1 MKKLTLIL
9 SMMIALI
16 GLNANAA
23 IYIVGDEPFGGWSYN
38 GGTEMTDNQ
47 DGSYSITATI
57 SGSVWFVFADGRGT
71 SWDEFNGTYRFGPT
85 GGDET
90 VEVGNEY
97 TTQRG
102 NNGAYKFTGT
112 GDDYVI
118 TFNPTTLKF
127 NISGYVAP
135 IEVTTYNVVGDF
147 NGWDVNADE
156 MTLVNGVYTLTKQ
169 NVEINKG
176 NFLYKFVGN
185 HDYGI
190 FEYPTGMNN
199 LSEPV
204 DKHGYYDFTIT
215 FVPATLEYS
224 CTLTLIQEIEDP
236 IIEEHTYTVAG
247 DNDALFG
254 SYWDQTDTNNDM
266 TLVNGLYTW
275 TKKNVTLTA
284 GTIPFKVVMDHDW
297 NNGANAWPADN
308 YLANIE
314 SNGDYDVKITFN
326 EETKEITFE
335 ATPVV
340 ITEDFYVVAGA
351 PAAIFGQEWAP
362 GYAANNMTLVE
373 GLYTWTKDSVDLA
386 TTTKI
391 EFKVVKNGNWANP
404 SYPADN
410 YEYYAP
416 EDGVYNLV
424 ITYNPENDA
433 VLLTA
438 NKLGG
443 EEPPVEMVY
452 TAVGPEA
459 VFGSDWDA
467 TDTNNDMVLDP
478 ETGLY
483 TWTADSVELTT
494 AGFGFKVVGNH
505 TWDNEWPQGYGNNW
519 IVNIAENGTY
529 NLVITFNAETGEI
542 NCVATLV
549 EGGEPTEIT
558 VYTVVGPEAIF
569 GSDWDATDENNDMTL
584 AEGVY
589 TWNKEN
595 VELNGTFGFKV
606 VGNHDYAIYEYPMG
620 FDNNWIAYVEE
631 PGIYNIAIT
640 FDPEAAD
647 SARIACTLTKVEA
660 IEMVYTVAGPEAI
673 FGSDW
678 DVTDTNNDMVLDETT
693 GLYTWTK
700 NGVDVAESFGF
711 KVVGNHTWD
720 NEWPQGYDNNWI
732 VNIDEAGKYDLVIT
746 FNAATGEINC
756 VATKVV
762 EPEWEVGDVNH
773 SKSIDIEDVTML
785 INAVLGNPT
794 SNYFPEQANCNGQGG
809 VDIEDV
815 TALISRVLNGNW

>member
-1 MKKLTLIL
+1 
-9 SMMIALI
+9 
-16 GLNANAA
+16 
-23 IYIVGDEPFGGWSYN
+23 
-38 GGTEMTDNQ
+38 
-47 DGSYSITATI
+47 
-57 SGSVWFVFADGRGT
+57 
-71 SWDEFNGTYRFGPT
+71 
-85 GGDET
+85 
-90 VEVGNEY
+90 
-97 TTQRG
+97 
-102 NNGAYKFTGT
+102 
-112 GDDYVI
+112 
-118 TFNPTTLKF
+118 
-127 NISGYVAP
+127 
-135 IEVTTYNVVGDF
+135 
-147 NGWDVNADE
+147 
-156 MTLVNGVYTLTKQ
+156 
-169 NVEINKG
+169 
-176 NFLYKFVGN
+176 
-185 HDYGI
+185 
-190 FEYPTGMNN
+190 
-199 LSEPV
+199 
-204 DKHGYYDFTIT
+204 
-215 FVPATLEYS
+215 
-224 CTLTLIQEIEDP
+224 
-236 IIEEHTYTVAG
+236 
-247 DNDALFG
+247 
-254 SYWDQTDTNNDM
+254 
-266 TLVNGLYTW
+266 
-275 TKKNVTLTA
+275 
-284 GTIPFKVVMDHDW
+284 
-297 NNGANAWPADN
+297 
-308 YLANIE
+308 
-314 SNGDYDVKITFN
+314 
-326 EETKEITFE
+326 
-335 ATPVV
+335 
-340 ITEDFYVVAGA
+340 
-351 PAAIFGQEWAP
+351 
-362 GYAANNMTLVE
+362 
-373 GLYTWTKDSVDLA
+373 
-386 TTTKI
+386 
-391 EFKVVKNGNWANP
+391 
-404 SYPADN
+404 
-410 YEYYAP
+410 
-416 EDGVYNLV
+416 
-424 ITYNPENDA
+424 
-433 VLLTA
+433 
-438 NKLGG
+438 
-443 EEPPVEMVY
+443 MVY

-549 EGGEPTEIT
+549 EGGEPIEIT

-678 DVTDTNNDMVLDETT
+678 DVTDTNNDMVLDEAT